1 MAGYLW
7 DDSDSG
13 GHKYFSRKNLS
24 FFDEEIGKSF
34 IELSGSGYNPGTMDW
49 VSTTVEQ
56 TKDNSGNPVA
66 GSYQIT
72 VGSSSKVKIDLSC
85 NKTRVGGT
93 ATLSYWDKNANSG
106 KGSWVQN
113 GLYCNISINEDG
125 VVEVN
130 QTDSNYEEIL
140 TTAISKFLRK
150 QIQIPFNS
158 R

>member
-1 MAGYLW
+1 MFSQTRARNRNLSEISVKTVAGTALSMNGMAGYLW

-13 GHKYFSRKNLS
+13 GHKYFSRKTSLS
-24 FFDEEIGKSF
+24 SDEEIGKSF

-106 KGSWVQN
+106 QRLVGSERTLLQ
-113 GLYCNISINEDG
+113 YFY
-125 VVEVN
+125 
-130 QTDSNYEEIL
+130 Q
-140 TTAISKFLRK
+140 
-150 QIQIPFNS
+150 
-158 R
+158 